1 MWQVPHTAYP
11 RLVTA
16 PRARLVLVHGTRV
29 SGVQWAAHRSWLEP
43 EFEVVTPDLPRHGSR
58 ASVPFTMPAAVA
70 AVAEAVEST
79 APGLPVV
86 LAGHSLGG
94 YVAMT
99 YASAHSERLAGLVL
113 IGSTSVPSGPG
124 AAVYRTLGWATDAAG
139 PDRMARFNDRIL
151 SRIAPPEVFNP
162 IAAEGYYFEGI
173 RDMWAE
179 VMAGGRPELLDTVAC
194 PVLILRGSLDQVAVN
209 TRQYA
214 AHARD
219 VRGRTIRGASHLLPL
234 TRPWH
239 TSAILAG
246 FAREVTARPE

>member
-11 RLVTA
+11 RIVTA

-79 APGLPVV
+79 TPGLPVV

-99 YASAHSERLAGLVL
+99 YASAHSERLLSL
-113 IGSTSVPSGPG
+113 IHISEP
-124 AAVYRTLGWATDAAG
+124 
-139 PDRMARFNDRIL
+139 
-151 SRIAPPEVFNP
+151 
-162 IAAEGYYFEGI
+162 
-173 RDMWAE
+173 
-179 VMAGGRPELLDTVAC
+179 
-194 PVLILRGSLDQVAVN
+194 
-209 TRQYA
+209 
-214 AHARD
+214 
-219 VRGRTIRGASHLLPL
+219 
-234 TRPWH
+234 TRPY
-239 TSAILAG
+239 
-246 FAREVTARPE
+246 